1 MDIFADMYTLHA
13 HPVKWIGLTI
23 ISCVHTQKTNIKEFI
38 DLFTIV
44 IIYLKYTAVTS
55 ILWHQG
61 LLILTFCKC
70 RIYQFWTNT

>member
-61 LLILTFCKC
+61 LLILTFC
-70 RIYQFWTNT
+70 